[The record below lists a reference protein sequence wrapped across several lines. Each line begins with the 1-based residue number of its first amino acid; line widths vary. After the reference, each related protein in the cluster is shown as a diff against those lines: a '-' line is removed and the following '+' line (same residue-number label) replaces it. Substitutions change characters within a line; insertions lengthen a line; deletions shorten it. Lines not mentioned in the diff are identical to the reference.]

1 MATGASP
8 SGADMEWRLRNDGGR
23 IVGSPIGRVDE
34 ESWKD
39 FSSHLNAAVRDAVGA
54 AVPLVL
60 DLSGLD
66 YMTSKGLRALTMAK
80 KEAGGVIT
88 ISLAAPNETMRRILS
103 ISRYDM
109 LFPVVDDID
118 ATG

>member
-1 MATGASP
+1 MVEGASP

-23 IVGSPIGRVDE
+23 IVGAPIGRVDE

-39 FSSHLNAAVRDAVGA
+39 FSTHLNAAVADAVA
-54 AVPLVL
+54 ARVPLVV
-60 DLSGLD
+60 DLTDLE

-80 KEAGGVIT
+80 KEAGGAIS

-109 LFPVVDDID
+109 LFPV
-118 ATG
+118 

>member
-1 MATGASP
+1 
-8 SGADMEWRLRNDGGR
+8 MEWRLRNDGGR
-23 IVGSPIGRVDE
+23 IVGAPIGRVDE

-39 FSSHLNAAVRDAVGA
+39 FSTHLNAAVADAVSA
-54 AVPLVL
+54 RVPLVI
-60 DLSGLD
+60 DLSGLE

-80 KEAGGVIT
+80 KEAGGVIP

-109 LFPVVDDID
+109 LFAVVDDID

>member
-1 MATGASP
+1 
-8 SGADMEWRLRNDGGR
+8 MEWRLRNDGGR

-66 YMTSKGLRALTMAK
+66 YMTSKGPRALTMAK
-80 KEAGGVIT
+80 KEAAGAVKIT
-88 ISLAAPNETMRRILS
+88 LAAPNLTMRRILS

-109 LFPVVDDID
+109 LFPVVDSVDQ
-118 ATG
+118 AG

>member
-1 MATGASP
+1 
-8 SGADMEWRLRNDGGR
+8 MEWRLRNDGGR
-23 IVGSPIGRVDE
+23 IVGAPIGRVDE

-39 FSSHLNAAVRDAVGA
+39 FSTHLNAAVRDAVGGR
-54 AVPLVL
+54 VPLVL

-80 KEAGGVIT
+80 KEAGGAIS
-88 ISLAAPNETMRRILS
+88 ISLAAPNQTMRRILS

-109 LFPVVDDID
+109 LFPVIDDVDP
-118 ATG
+118 TG